1 VEVWDA
7 LVAEAGRRIFT
18 SSVRGRRARLYDQ
31 CDSTINKS
39 RFCFFNGV
47 QVFGVLSKP
56 FPGLVFH
63 VTKMLTNVS
72 AVV

>member
-1 VEVWDA
+1 MINVTA
-7 LVAEAGRRIFT
+7 LLMSRD
-18 SSVRGRRARLYDQ
+18 SVF
-31 CDSTINKS
+31 ST
-39 RFCFFNGV
+39 
-47 QVFGVLSKP
+47 VFGVLSKP